1 MAGLDSNGFTIETLD
16 ELIADIEQQEQG
28 AFGQAFDVSAD
39 GPAGQLNGA
48 VSDKLA
54 DLWQLAA
61 LVYTAQDPDQASGN
75 ALDQLL
81 KQSGLTR
88 LPATQSTVTVTYTG
102 TNGTIVDAGTTFS
115 VVGSGAKFASNTSVT
130 IAGGTGTAACTSVSP
145 NNGFGPILAPAG
157 TLTVIETPVGGLTSV
172 INSLDA
178 VVGRN
183 TETDAAARARRVAL
197 LRNEGLGTVDA
208 IRAKVLGVSGV
219 IQAIVLENTSLA
231 VDGNGTPG
239 KAFLTLVSGGADA
252 DIEQAIFDAKPAGI
266 QAYGTTTGTVDDSYG
281 NPHIIGFSRPT
292 PEPIY
297 ITVDLTASAAVGA
310 YGGNAAVKQ
319 ALVTYGNTF
328 VVGQDVIR
336 SLLYGV
342 IESVSGILDVT
353 NIRLGFSSSPSGTS
367 NLTIGA
373 IQLATFDTSRVVVNS
388 TLV

>member
-1 MAGLDSNGFTIETLD
+1 MAGLDPSGFTIETLD
-16 ELIADIEQQEQG
+16 ELVADIEQQEQG
-28 AFGQAFDVSAD
+28 EFGQAFDVSAD
-39 GPAGQLNGA
+39 GPAGQLNGVFA
-48 VSDKLA
+48 DKLA

-61 LVYTAQDPDQASGN
+61 LVYTSQDPDQASGN

-81 KQSGLTR
+81 KQTGVTR
-88 LPATQSTVTVTYTG
+88 LPATQSIVTVNYTG
-102 TNGTIVDAGTTFS
+102 TNGTIVPAGTTFS
-115 VVGSGAKFASNTSVT
+115 VVGSGAKFASNTSIT
-130 IAGGTGTAACTSVSP
+130 IASGTGTAACTAVE
-145 NNGFGPILAPAG
+145 FGPVLAPSG

-172 INSLDA
+172 TNSLDA

-183 TETDAAARARRVAL
+183 IETDAAARARRVAL

-219 IQAIVLENTSLA
+219 IQAIVLENTSLT

-239 KAFLTLVSGGADA
+239 KAFLTLVSGGVDA

-266 QAYGTTTGTVDDSYG
+266 QAYGTTTGTVNDSYG
-281 NPHIIGFSRPT
+281 NPHTIGFSRPT

-328 VVGQDVIR
+328 VIGQDVIR
-336 SLLYGV
+336 SLLYGI